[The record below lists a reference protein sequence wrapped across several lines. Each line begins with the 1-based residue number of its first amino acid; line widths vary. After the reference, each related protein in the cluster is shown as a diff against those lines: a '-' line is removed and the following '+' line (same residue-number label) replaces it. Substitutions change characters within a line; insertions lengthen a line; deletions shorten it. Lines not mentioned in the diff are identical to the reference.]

1 MKIKIPGHGPVTIYS
16 DTGQSISV
24 PGDGPVE
31 VSEVAAAVPAG
42 GYVGT
47 AMQFENGDVMLYE
60 NGDVMIY
67 E

>member
-1 MKIKIPGHGPVTIYS
+1 MRIKIPSHKPVRIYS

-31 VSEVAAAVPAG
+31 VSEVAAAAG

-47 AMQFENGDVMLYE
+47 AMQYESGDVMLFE
-60 NGDVMIY
+60 NGTVMIY

>member
-1 MKIKIPGHGPVTIYS
+1 MKLKIPGHKPVHIYGGI
-16 DTGQSISV
+16 DI

-31 VSEVAAAVPAG
+31 VSELVAAAG

-60 NGDVMIY
+60 NGTVMIY